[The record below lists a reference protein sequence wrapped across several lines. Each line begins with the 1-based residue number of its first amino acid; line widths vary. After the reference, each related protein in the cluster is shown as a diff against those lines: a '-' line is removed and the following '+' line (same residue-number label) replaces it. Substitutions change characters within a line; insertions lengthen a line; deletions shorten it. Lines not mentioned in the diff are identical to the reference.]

1 MVGLPDPVN
10 ATPRLRSPPM
20 LSGPRPLVSAE
31 QTLGYFLHE
40 YLARNDSSH
49 RSANRWHGAGAESLG
64 LGQRVGKRKFIS
76 ILSGHVPGTEI
87 KLGRIIDG
95 TREHRP
101 GWDMTFS
108 APKSVSLEALYR
120 GRRAVMHAHDEAVRA
135 TLGWIEKEHLQTR
148 GYDPATGRRPRVA
161 ADGMIAATFRHM
173 ASRNNDPQLHTHA
186 VVANMTRNNDGAW
199 RSVEPTLLKRNR
211 RVFGAWYRNDLAR
224 RLRGLGYE
232 LTPTTVGGL
241 PSFEISGWSRE
252 WLDAFSTR
260 RQDIL
265 QHMADEGREYTTA
278 NAQAA
283 ALATRGRKAEP
294 VRGELVK
301 LWHRRAERLGLVEE
315 QRSRTADATQMDA
328 VLSPL
333 DAVWQA
339 MEHLEERQCV
349 FRRTDLLA
357 AALGRDPGRHSH
369 EELEAAIDRLR
380 RDRHLADTTSGDLTT
395 RQTLRAERAVI
406 AAMREG
412 RSAPLASAQDVTAQ
426 LDATTLTDGQ
436 RDAVRTILLS
446 ENRIVGIQ
454 GFAGTGK
461 TRMLKE
467 VVRLAGDR
475 PVIGLAP
482 SSAAAR
488 VLALEAGIGT
498 TTLQWMLA
506 RYGCLAD
513 GPDLEEARKRFG
525 GAVIVVDEAS
535 MIGTV
540 QMRGL
545 QRVAERIG
553 AARLALVGDRLQLR
567 SVEAGQPFRLL
578 QEAGMETA
586 RMDDVLR
593 QRSTDLKA
601 AVTHMIAGDADL
613 AVQSLGSDVRELP
626 PDRLAETA
634 ARLWLALPPEARRR
648 TMILAPTHGQREE
661 INAVLR
667 KELAEEGLL
676 AGRTLEIKRLV
687 DRRLTRVLAADPM
700 SYRAGDIVVPNRDVY
715 GCKEG
720 EAWRVTGS
728 DKDRI
733 SLERRGVSG
742 GFRPSGNA
750 AHNLSVFETRPIAL
764 RAGDEIV
771 FTRNLG
777 TLGVVNGERGRIEGI
792 GRKRL
797 RIRLADGRRLE
808 PVLDDDRLRHIDHA
822 WTSTVHRAQGM
833 TTDNVIAVLG
843 ADSMMTDRALLY
855 VEMSRARDGFVLLT
869 DDTEQLVHRLEQET
883 GVSHSALEATGQAL
897 HVPHSCGVS
906 RKEPLRPALW
916 EWRALEAEAERM
928 GIVPF
933 LMAGADALIERLR
946 RRAGIEDAPEEIAQI
961 LTDHDAHVRGQDF
974 EAIGAAWQSLRAR
987 AAEEGRSVAVQPGT
1001 GTVLKRSG
1009 GLRHPG
1015 PLPESF
1021 VEGVRE
1027 CSALLRNLG
1036 ERLERCGTLISQEA
1050 RERDDVLAGIE
1061 RDWQAQ
1067 RIEAKLWSNDIAF
1080 LPGTKALMAR
1090 TRAVAEQYPGAL
1102 PEATVACVK
1111 DCECVRHRL
1120 ARLVT
1125 VAAVL
1130 ADGAK
1135 AMQPPGESTY
1145 RAMAEAEA
1153 LIADDRLSCRARIE
1167 GVLLPVKSDL
1177 VTLEK
1182 RRALE
1187 DRARDL
1193 RKSWRMLEAEAERQG
1208 CHPFHVAG
1216 CGRFME
1222 RLSGFGHHLPPDL
1235 AALPELAARDRR
1247 LRRGVSEVVA
1257 FDARRRK
1264 IIKSAARWR
1273 PDTPLDRS
1281 LLSSYGRW
1289 ARSAPKMIE
1298 RGKRLAADALLSQ
1311 VDRKTLERALDR
1323 ITASLDGCG
1332 LEARHLQTFEK
1343 INDEADARGCHRFFV
1358 EGYNAFVNGLGNHAI
1373 VAPGKNTLAVR
1384 ERAVRDDMIG
1394 ARAFV
1399 EGVESDLTKA
1409 LREREDGGGRF
1420 VAEMHPYYRWNRETK
1435 RRLEDFRRVLRNRK
1449 RYGPHLESV
1458 PGLEERLRETAASV
1472 SEMIKHDVPVRQ
1484 EVEAAH
1490 AMRVER
1496 EIEMRARALTRSRT
1510 PSLSIDTE
1518 M

>member
-1 MVGLPDPVN
+1 
-10 ATPRLRSPPM
+10 M

-31 QTLGYFLHE
+31 QTFGYFLHE
-40 YLARNDSSH
+40 YLARNDNSH
-49 RSANRWHGAGAESLG
+49 RSANRWHGAGADTLG

-87 KLGRIIDG
+87 TLGRIIDG
-95 TREHRP
+95 TRQHRP

-135 TLGWIEKEHLQTR
+135 TLDWIEKEYLQTR
-148 GYDPATGRRPRVA
+148 GYDPATGRRPREA

-186 VVANMTRNNDGAW
+186 VVANMTRNKDGAW
-199 RSVEPTLLKRNR
+199 RSVEPTLLTRNR

-224 RLRGLGYE
+224 RLRDLGYA

-260 RQDIL
+260 RRDIL
-265 QHMADEGREYTTA
+265 QHMADEGRAYTTA

-283 ALATRGRKAEP
+283 ALVTRGKKAEP
-294 VRGELVK
+294 VRGALVK
-301 LWHRRAERLGLVEE
+301 LWHGRAERLGLVEE
-315 QRSRTADATQMDA
+315 PGFRTADATQMDA

-333 DAVWQA
+333 EAVWQA

-369 EELEAAIDRLR
+369 EELETAIDRLR
-380 RDRHLADTTSGDLTT
+380 RDRHLVDTTSGDMTT

-412 RSAPLASAQDVTAQ
+412 RSAPLANAQDVTAQ
-426 LDATTLTDGQ
+426 LDATSLTDGQ
-436 RDAVRTILLS
+436 RNAVRTILLS
-446 ENRIVGIQ
+446 EHRMVGIQ

-506 RYGCLAD
+506 RYGHLGD
-513 GPDLEEARKRFG
+513 GPDLEAARKQFR

-540 QMRGL
+540 QMRDL

-634 ARLWLALPPEARRR
+634 AHLWRALPPEVRRR

-667 KELAEEGLL
+667 KGLAEEGLL
-676 AGRTLEIKRLV
+676 AGRTLEIERLV

-700 SYRAGDIVVPNRDVY
+700 SYRAGDIVVPNRNVY

-733 SLERRGVSG
+733 TLERRGVSG
-742 GFRPSGNA
+742 GFKPSGNA
-750 AHNLSVFETRPIAL
+750 AHNLSVFETRPISL

-777 TLGVVNGERGRIEGI
+777 TLGVVNGERGRIEEI
-792 GRKRL
+792 GRTRL

-808 PVLDDDRLRHIDHA
+808 PLLDDDRLRHIDHA

-833 TTDNVIAVLG
+833 TTDNVIAVLD

-897 HVPHSCGVS
+897 HVPHFCGVS
-906 RKEPLRPALW
+906 RKEPLRPALRD
-916 EWRALEAEAERM
+916 WRTLEAEAERM
-928 GIVPF
+928 GIAPF
-933 LMAGADALIERLR
+933 LMPGADALLERLR
-946 RRAGIEDAPEEIAQI
+946 LRVAIEDAPKEVGQI
-961 LTDHDAHVRGQDF
+961 LTDHDAHIRGQDF
-974 EAIGAAWQSLRAR
+974 DAIGAAWQSLRAR
-987 AAEEGRSVAVQPGT
+987 AAEEGHSVAVQPGT

-1009 GLRHPG
+1009 ALRQSG

-1027 CSALLRNLG
+1027 CSALLRDLG
-1036 ERLERCGTLISQEA
+1036 ERLEHCGTRISREV
-1050 RERDDVLAGIE
+1050 RERDDALAGIE
-1061 RDWQAQ
+1061 RDWQYR
-1067 RIEAKLWSNDIAF
+1067 RIEAKMRSHDIAF
-1080 LPGTKALMAR
+1080 LPGTEELMAR

-1102 PEATVACVK
+1102 SKTTVEHVK
-1111 DCECVRHRL
+1111 DCERVQHRW

-1125 VAAVL
+1125 AADVL
-1130 ADGAK
+1130 ANGAK
-1135 AMQPPGESTY
+1135 TAQPPGESICG
-1145 RAMAEAEA
+1145 AMVEAEA
-1153 LIADDRLSCRARIE
+1153 LIADDRLSRRARLE
-1167 GVLLPVKSDL
+1167 GVLLSVKSDL
-1177 VTLEK
+1177 VTLNE
-1182 RRALE
+1182 RRAVE
-1187 DRARDL
+1187 DRVQDL
-1193 RKSWRMLEAEAERQG
+1193 RKSWKALEAEADRQG

-1216 CGRFME
+1216 YGRFME
-1222 RLSGFGHHLPPDL
+1222 RLSDFGHDLPPDL
-1235 AALPELAARDRR
+1235 AALPELEARDRR
-1247 LRRGVSEVVA
+1247 LRQDVSAVID

-1264 IIKSAARWR
+1264 IIRRAARWR

-1281 LLSSYGRW
+1281 RLTSYGRW
-1289 ARSAPKMIE
+1289 ARAAPKMIE
-1298 RGKRLAADALLSQ
+1298 QGKRLAADALLSPD
-1311 VDRKTLERALDR
+1311 DRKTLERALER

-1332 LEARHLQTFEK
+1332 LEARHLGTFEE
-1343 INDEADARGCHRFFV
+1343 INDEAGARGCHRFFV
-1358 EGYNAFVNGLGNHAI
+1358 EGYNTFVNGLGKHAI
-1373 VAPGKNTLAVR
+1373 VAPGQNTLAVR
-1384 ERAVRDDMIG
+1384 ERAVRDDMSG
-1394 ARAFV
+1394 AQAFV
-1399 EGVESDLTKA
+1399 HGVESDLAKA
-1409 LREREDGGGRF
+1409 LREREDGGERF
-1420 VAEMHPYYRWNRETK
+1420 VAQMHPYYRWNRETK
-1435 RRLEDFRRVLRNRK
+1435 RSLEDVRRILGNSE
-1449 RYGPHLESV
+1449 RYSPHLARI

-1472 SEMIKHDVPVRQ
+1472 SERIRQDAPVRK

-1490 AMRVER
+1490 AVRVER
-1496 EIEMRARALTRSRT
+1496 EIAMRARERALSRSRG
-1510 PSLSIDTE
+1510 PSLSMSMDIG

>member
-1 MVGLPDPVN
+1 M
-10 ATPRLRSPPM
+10 
-20 LSGPRPLVSAE
+20 SAE
-31 QTLGYFLHE
+31 QTFGYFLHE

-76 ILSGHVPGTEI
+76 ILSGHVPGTDI
-87 KLGRIIDG
+87 TLGRVIDG
-95 TREHRP
+95 TRQHRP

-108 APKSVSLEALYR
+108 APKSVSLEALFR

-135 TLGWIEKEHLQTR
+135 TLDWIEQEYLQTR
-148 GYDPATGRRPRVA
+148 GYDPATGQRPREA

-186 VVANMTRNNDGAW
+186 VVANMTRNKDGAW

-224 RLRGLGYE
+224 RLRSLGYE
-232 LTPTTVGGL
+232 LTSTTVGGL

-283 ALATRGRKAEP
+283 ALVTRGKKAEP
-294 VRGELVK
+294 VKGALVK

-315 QRSRTADATQMDA
+315 PRSRTADSTQMNA

-333 DAVWQA
+333 EAVWHA

-357 AALGRDPGRHSH
+357 AALGREPGRHSH

-380 RDRHLADTTSGDLTT
+380 RDRHLVDTTSGDMTT
-395 RQTLRAERAVI
+395 RQTLRAERTVI
-406 AAMREG
+406 ATMREG
-412 RSAPLASAQDVTAQ
+412 RSAPLANALEVTAQ
-426 LDATTLTDGQ
+426 LDATSLTDGQ
-436 RDAVRTILLS
+436 RNAVRTILLS
-446 ENRIVGIQ
+446 EDRIVGVQ

-475 PVIGLAP
+475 SVIGLAP

-506 RYGCLAD
+506 RYGHLGD
-513 GPDLEEARKRFG
+513 GPDLQEARERFR

-540 QMRGL
+540 QMRDL

-553 AARLALVGDRLQLR
+553 AARLALVGDRLQLW

-578 QEAGMETA
+578 QEAGMATA

-613 AVQSLGSDVRELP
+613 AVQSLGRDVRELP

-634 ARLWLALPPEARRR
+634 AQLWLALPPDARRR
-648 TMILAPTHGQREE
+648 TMLLAPTHGRREE

-667 KELAEEGLL
+667 KGLAEEGLL
-676 AGRTLEIKRLV
+676 AGRKLEIEHLV

-700 SYRAGDIVVPNRDVY
+700 SYRAGDIVAPNRDVY

-733 SLERRGVSG
+733 ALERRGVSG

-750 AHNLSVFETRPIAL
+750 AHNVSVFETRPIEL

-771 FTRNLG
+771 FTRNLRN
-777 TLGVVNGERGRIEGI
+777 LGVVNGERGRIEEI

-808 PVLDDDRLRHIDHA
+808 PLLEDDRLRHIDHA

-833 TTDNVIAVLG
+833 TTDNVIAVLD

-897 HVPHSCGVS
+897 HVPHLCGVS
-906 RKEPLRPALW
+906 RKEPLRPALR
-916 EWRALEAEAERM
+916 EWQALEAEAAQM
-928 GIVPF
+928 GIEPF
-933 LMAGADALIERLR
+933 LMPGAEALMARLR
-946 RRAGIEDAPEEIAQI
+946 RRVAIEDAPKEIVQI

-974 EAIGAAWQSLRAR
+974 DAIGEAWQSLRAR
-987 AAEEGRSVAVQPGT
+987 AAEAGRSVAVQPGADAL
-1001 GTVLKRSG
+1001 LKRTG
-1009 GLRHPG
+1009 GLHNPG
-1015 PLPESF
+1015 PLLEALAG
-1021 VEGVRE
+1021 GVQE
-1027 CSALLRNLG
+1027 CSALLCDLG
-1036 ERLERCGTLISQEA
+1036 ERLERCGTGISREA
-1050 RERDDVLAGIE
+1050 RERDDALAGLE
-1061 RDWQAQ
+1061 RDWKAQ
-1067 RIEAKLWSNDIAF
+1067 RIKAKMQSHDIAF
-1080 LPGTKALMAR
+1080 LPGTEALTAR
-1090 TRAVAEQYPGAL
+1090 THAIAEQYPGAL
-1102 PEATVACVK
+1102 PKATVEHAK
-1111 DCECVRHRL
+1111 DCERVQQRW

-1125 VAAVL
+1125 VADVL
-1130 ADGAK
+1130 ANGAK
-1135 AMQPPGESTY
+1135 TAQPPEESTC
-1145 RAMAEAEA
+1145 RAMAEAEE
-1153 LIADDRLSCRARIE
+1153 LIADDRLTHRAQVE
-1167 GVLLPVKSDL
+1167 GVLGSVLSAL
-1177 VTLEK
+1177 FTLNE
-1182 RRALE
+1182 RHAVE
-1187 DRARDL
+1187 DRAQDL
-1193 RKSWRMLEAEAERQG
+1193 RKNWKTLEAEAERQG
-1208 CHPFHVAG
+1208 CYPFQVAG
-1216 CGRFME
+1216 YGRFVE
-1222 RLSGFGHHLPPDL
+1222 RLTDFGYDLPPDL
-1235 AALPELAARDRR
+1235 AALPELEARDRR
-1247 LRRGVSEVVA
+1247 LRRAVNEVVA
-1257 FDARRRK
+1257 FDARRWK
-1264 IIKSAARWR
+1264 IIKRAARWR

-1281 LLSSYGRW
+1281 RLTSYGRW

-1298 RGKRLAADALLSQ
+1298 KGKRLAAEALLCPD
-1311 VDRKTLERALDR
+1311 DRQTLERALER
-1323 ITASLDGCG
+1323 IIASLDGCG
-1332 LEARHLQTFEK
+1332 LEARRLGILEE
-1343 INDEADARGCHRFFV
+1343 INDRADAQGCHRFFV
-1358 EGYNAFVNGLGNHAI
+1358 EGYDTFFEGLGERM
-1373 VAPGKNTLAVR
+1373 VVGPGKNTLAVR
-1384 ERAVRDDMIG
+1384 ERAVRDDMRY
-1394 ARAFV
+1394 AQAFV
-1399 EGVESDLTKA
+1399 KGVDSDLTKA
-1409 LREREDGGGRF
+1409 LRQWEDGGERF
-1420 VAEMHPYYRWNRETK
+1420 VAEMHPYHRWERETK
-1435 RRLEDFRRVLRNRK
+1435 SSLENVRRVLSNK
-1449 RYGPHLESV
+1449 ERYGPHLARV

-1472 SEMIKHDVPVRQ
+1472 SEKIKHDAPVRK

-1490 AMRVER
+1490 AVRVER
-1496 EIEMRARALTRSRT
+1496 EIATRARERALTRSRG
-1510 PSLSIDTE
+1510 PSRSMGLE